1 MAIFNLLNQI
11 KNNEI
16 VLPAIQRNFVWD
28 EPKIAKLLDS
38 ILRGY
43 PIGIILMWE
52 THNDI
57 QYRPFDKS
65 VRSDPPTRFDEN
77 TKKQKLQIVLDGQQR
92 LQSLY
97 IALYGEYHG
106 KYLYFDVLSGRES
119 DDFKEEKYLFYFMSD
134 EEAEEYNEEAISYA
148 SDEESEN
155 DEDEIYEDENE
166 YFVKVS
172 DLFNKSPSEKQK
184 FHQEISKVLALPEED
199 KTRLQ
204 LNIYQLDAV
213 LTKDENILKELIIDQ
228 NKPQDS
234 RERQTSSDV
243 LEIFFRINRQGTPLN
258 RSDLIFSMMKLNWK
272 ESATALPDFVKTIN
286 EGNSFELDIDFVI
299 RSLFA
304 VSDLGTKFDVDL
316 LRNKSNMDRIRS
328 SFQQCCEAIQSTVDH
343 VQQHC
348 RMSNSKILGGNVNL
362 IPFVYYFFWC
372 SKRQLPDPEI
382 ENFRKAVFLFG
393 FARPFS
399 RYADSRLGKFIRSEL
414 VPRLK
419 KSDYS
424 FPLERAI
431 SWIKYWE
438 RIDCWGKELIQRN
451 PRLAHCIVQQ
461 MVGGK
466 THFVLNA
473 PEMDHIFPR
482 SVLRDKKFEE
492 IEINHFANLWLLP
505 KGKNINKSN
514 SHPKKY
520 FSDVPDKELKNAL
533 IDRNFL
539 DYRRYKKFLRDR
551 ENKIIK
557 TLEKKIGFSEKD
569 YAFLKE

>member
-11 KNNEI
+11 KNQEI

-28 EPKIAKLLDS
+28 EPKIVKLLDS

-52 THNDI
+52 TYNDI

-65 VRSDPPTRFDEN
+65 VILGPPTRFDEN

-97 IALYGEYHG
+97 IALYGEYQG
-106 KYLYFDVLSGRES
+106 KYLYFDILSGRGS
-119 DDFKEEKYLFYFMSD
+119 DDFKEEKFLFYFMTD
-134 EEAEEYNEEAISYA
+134 EEAKEYNEETESYVL
-148 SDEESEN
+148 DEEDEN
-155 DEDEIYEDENE
+155 DEEEMNGEGIE

-172 DLFNKSPSEKQK
+172 ELFNKSPSQKQK
-184 FHQEISKVLALPEED
+184 FYQEISTALALSEED
-199 KTRLQ
+199 RTRLQ
-204 LNIYQLDAV
+204 INSLQLDAV

-234 RERQTSSDV
+234 PERQTASDV
-243 LEIFFRINRQGTPLN
+243 LEMFFRINRQGTTLN

-316 LRNKSNMDRIRS
+316 LRKKSNMDRIRS
-328 SFQQCCEAIQSTVDH
+328 SFQQCCEAIQSAVDH
-343 VQQHC
+343 VQERC
-348 RMSNSKILGGNVNL
+348 WISSSKTLGGNVNL

-372 SKRQLPDPEI
+372 SKRQLPDSEI

-399 RYADSRLGKFIRSEL
+399 RYADSRLGGFIRTEL
-414 VPRLK
+414 APRLK

-431 SWIKYWE
+431 NWIKYWE

-451 PRLAHCIVQQ
+451 PRLAHCVIQQ
-461 MVGGK
+461 KMGGK
-466 THFVLNA
+466 THLVLNA
-473 PEMDHIFPR
+473 QEMDHIFPR

-505 KGKNINKSN
+505 KAKNINKSN

-520 FSDVPDKELKNAL
+520 FSDVPNKELKKAL

-539 DYRRYKKFLRDR
+539 DYRRYKNFLRDR

-557 TLEKKIGFSEKD
+557 TLEKKIGFSDKD